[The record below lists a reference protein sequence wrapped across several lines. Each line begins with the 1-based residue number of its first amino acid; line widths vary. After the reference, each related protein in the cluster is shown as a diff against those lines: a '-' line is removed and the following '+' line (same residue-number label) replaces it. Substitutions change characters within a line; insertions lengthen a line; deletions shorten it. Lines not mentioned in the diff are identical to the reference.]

1 MLYSFNAP
9 FQLLHADVANLEF
22 LGKSVSVLNYALLIV
37 DLYSSRVY
45 VDPMH
50 SRKQILK
57 KHEQYHVDVQNR
69 RKNKNMRL
77 QVDNEFQQVMIKD
90 LNDRFNVTM
99 FTTTLR
105 GRKAFVAEQKIR
117 ELKSRISKL
126 KAITDKTKAK
136 IPEVTIIKQSAE
148 NMNTVKM
155 KSAV

>member
-90 LNDRFNVTM
+90 LNDRYNIQC
-99 FTTTLR
+99 LLLALE
-105 GRKAFVAEQKIR
+105 GEKHLLQNRK
-117 ELKSRISKL
+117 SG
-126 KAITDKTKAK
+126 
-136 IPEVTIIKQSAE
+136 
-148 NMNTVKM
+148 N
-155 KSAV
+155 